1 MAGNATGERDG
12 PCARQSW
19 TAWTVSEATLR
30 QVPNQAE
37 GVVELRCGIT
47 CPHCNAVFFVPASS
61 MPKNKG
67 FYCKAHLR
75 SSSCVPVPQ
84 SQASQQDGPAPTEE
98 AAGTSTAVE
107 VAQKPPSKR
116 SRTNASLHRHCQEQ
130 LATVNERLNS
140 LETEALENRRRWAL
154 LGQLFMCSSDE
165 PRVVTETGK
174 VHITCLNDIKRAL
187 KLHVMTDVKLVP
199 SELERQL
206 SLAQPRSIEDDVRL
220 QFAQRRAEALERE
233 VASLRDENKRL
244 RSGDELVQQQRITAM
259 YQRRFN
265 AAQKFIGIIDRQLKG
280 VVGEM
285 VCTCVNAC
293 VTDALNAIRA
303 AGARYRSEIE
313 KR

>member
-1 MAGNATGERDG
+1 MRPPRMSPRRSDAPPTSRSSAASHVRTVSDHRRPMPRTRSGVHSSKVRRHVSSVSSSASRISAGAGGDTTAGNATSERDG

-84 SQASQQDGPAPTEE
+84 SEASQQDGPVPTEE
-98 AAGTSTAVE
+98 AAGTSTVVE

-130 LATVNERLNS
+130 LATVNARLNS
-140 LETEALENRRRWAL
+140 LETEALMRRR
-154 LGQLFMCSSDE
+154 
-165 PRVVTETGK
+165 T
-174 VHITCLNDIKRAL
+174 
-187 KLHVMTDVKLVP
+187 
-199 SELERQL
+199 
-206 SLAQPRSIEDDVRL
+206 
-220 QFAQRRAEALERE
+220 
-233 VASLRDENKRL
+233 
-244 RSGDELVQQQRITAM
+244 
-259 YQRRFN
+259 
-265 AAQKFIGIIDRQLKG
+265 
-280 VVGEM
+280 
-285 VCTCVNAC
+285 
-293 VTDALNAIRA
+293 
-303 AGARYRSEIE
+303 
-313 KR
+313 